1 MKRYSSNNLV
11 SQSSLF
17 LSEDTKFKS
26 QPPTVDKKFLKW
38 FKHDGEDIWED
49 RSELFNITNFEE
61 SEVYQKAVEDIKRG
75 GYDGSIFLANLWDD
89 YKDAFEVVY
98 PDPEPSMGD
107 ETFNL
112 DREDITR
119 LAKSVVDPS
128 RVTATFETWYISD
141 RKGPW
146 EKILPSLRKPPFAE
160 TDNWYF
166 YKTSIGIV
174 ILNRDASSISE
185 AMSSSSLLRLKDLTS
200 DEVDAI
206 SAHLDN
212 DVDLDDLVNSLDYTE
227 DPDEPVEFIFS
238 AKLAKRAGILD
249 DMIPEIIKELSLE
262 SELSSEKYFEKIW
275 KSKEVKKPKSKYS
288 PATKFKI
295 AAAHIIYPELFGKG
309 SKWSGHKFYVVTI
322 NGNDSWPICL
332 IAKNSSE
339 LDPQYIA
346 DNLLSIFYH
355 DIDLGGD
362 YQIYDAYMYDI
373 EVPGPEEKNKEEI
386 EKLEAEVE
394 KIEERIEE
402 QKQKIEE
409 KEEEIEELSDEIDQ
423 VWDKYEDDD
432 PRQEKEEERLE
443 KKIAKLE
450 SQIEKL
456 KDDLESLE
464 VDLDDKQD
472 EIDQLSYVY

>member
-1 MKRYSSNNLV
+1 M
-11 SQSSLF
+11 
-17 LSEDTKFKS
+17 
-26 QPPTVDKKFLKW
+26 VDKKFLKW
-38 FKHDGEDIWED
+38 LKHDGEGIWED
-49 RSELFNITNFEE
+49 QSELFNITDFEG
-61 SEVYQKAVEDIKRG
+61 SEDYQKAVEDIKRG
-75 GYDGSIFLANLWDD
+75 KYDGSMFLASLRDD
-89 YKDAFEVVY
+89 YEDAFEVVY
-98 PDPEPSMGD
+98 PDPEPSTGN

-112 DREDITR
+112 SREEITR
-119 LAKSVVDPS
+119 LAKSVVEPS
-128 RVTATFETWYISD
+128 KVAATFDTWYIND

-174 ILNRDASSISE
+174 ILNREASSIPE

-212 DVDLDDLVNSLDYTE
+212 DVDFDELVDGLDHTE
-227 DPDEPVEFIFS
+227 DPDEPVEVNFS

-249 DMIPEIIKELSLE
+249 DMIPDIIKELGLE
-262 SELSSEKYFEKIW
+262 FEISSKKYFEKIW
-275 KSKEVKKPKSKYS
+275 KSKEVKNPKSKYS

-309 SKWSGHKFYVVTI
+309 SKWRGHKFYVVTI
-322 NGNDSWPICL
+322 NGNDSWPISL
-332 IAKNSSE
+332 IAKNPSE

-346 DNLLSIFYH
+346 DNLLSIIYH
-355 DIDLGGD
+355 EADTGTP
-362 YQIYDAYMYDI
+362 YEVHDAYMYDI
-373 EVPGPEEKNKEEI
+373 KVPDPEEKNKEEI

-394 KIEERIEE
+394 KIEKQIEE
-402 QKQKIEE
+402 KKQKVQE
-409 KEEEIEELSDEIDQ
+409 KEEEMNLVSDEIDQ

-432 PRQEKEEERLE
+432 PRQEKEEQRLE
-443 KKIAKLE
+443 KKIANLE

-456 KDDLESLE
+456 EKDLESLE
-464 VDLDDKQD
+464 DTLYKKQD
-472 EIDQLSYVY
+472 EIDELSF